1 MRVRLN
7 PNEEIVKEVR
17 AALKETG
24 GYCPCALVKTS
35 DTKCMCKDFRDQ
47 IAQGI
52 PGKCHC
58 ELYECIND
66 DLNGGVVNDLS

>member
-1 MRVRLN
+1 M
-7 PNEEIVKEVR
+7 
-17 AALKETG
+17 
-24 GYCPCALVKTS
+24 
-35 DTKCMCKDFRDQ
+35 
-47 IAQGI
+47 AQGI